1 MRIETYTV
9 NEVAQLLDMNIRT
22 VRKYIKIGE
31 IKASKIGRKYIIT
44 SDNVKKFLKTK
55 NYKRR
60 HKNGNSRN
68 N

>member
-44 SDNVKKFLKTK
+44 SDNVKKFLENKEL
-55 NYKRR
+55 
-60 HKNGNSRN
+60 
-68 N
+68 

>member
-44 SDNVKKFLKTK
+44 SDNV
-55 NYKRR
+55 
-60 HKNGNSRN
+60 
-68 N
+68 